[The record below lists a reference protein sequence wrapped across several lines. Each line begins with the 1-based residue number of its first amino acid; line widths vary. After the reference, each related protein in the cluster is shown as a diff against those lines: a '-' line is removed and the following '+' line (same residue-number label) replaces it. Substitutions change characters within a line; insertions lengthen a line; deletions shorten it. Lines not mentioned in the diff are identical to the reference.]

1 MHLPLSRKAHGIM
14 DYIFAVVVAAS
25 PWIFG
30 FSHEQAAPQ
39 IALACGIVTAM
50 YSLMTNY
57 EMGVVPLIP
66 FAGHRFF
73 DFVVALALAGSSW
86 HFKMRGLAAIVFT
99 ILGVIGLIA
108 AVMSPRPR
116 ASGSLAQ

>member
-1 MHLPLSRKAHGIM
+1 MHLRLSRKAHGAI
-14 DYIFAVVVAAS
+14 DYVFAVLVATS

-30 FSHEQAAPQ
+30 FAHEQAAPQ
-39 IALACGIVTAM
+39 IALSCGIITAM

-57 EMGVVPLIP
+57 EMGLVPLIP

-73 DFVVALALAGSSW
+73 DFAVAFALAGASW
-86 HFKMRGLAAIVFT
+86 HFKMRGTAAVVFT
-99 ILGVIGLIA
+99 ILGVIGIIA
-108 AVMSPRPR
+108 AAMSPRPR

>member
-14 DYIFAVVVAAS
+14 DYLFALIVGAS

-30 FSHEQAAPQ
+30 FAHEPAAPQ

-50 YSLMTNY
+50 YSLLTNY
-57 EMGVVPLIP
+57 EMGLVPLIP

-73 DFVVALALAGSSW
+73 DFIVAIALAGSSW
-86 HFKMRGLAAIVFT
+86 HFKMRGTAAVVFT
-99 ILGVIGLIA
+99 VLGVIGIIA
-108 AVMSPRPR
+108 AATSPRPR
-116 ASGSLAQ
+116 ASGSVAH

>member
-1 MHLPLSRKAHGIM
+1 MRLSISRKAHGIM
-14 DYIFAVVVAAS
+14 DYVFAVVVAAS

-30 FSHEQAAPQ
+30 FAHEQAAPQ

-50 YSLMTNY
+50 YSLLTNY

-73 DFVVALALAGSSW
+73 DFAVAIALAGSSW
-86 HFKMRGLAAIVFT
+86 HFKMRGVAAVVFT
-99 ILGVIGLIA
+99 VLGIIGIIA
-108 AVMSPRPR
+108 AVMAPRPR
-116 ASGSLAQ
+116 AGGSLAH